1 MSRGF
6 GDDQKTL
13 FSEYMIILIP
23 AQWMRYFNTKFMI
36 MRDFDQRLTY
46 NFITFNDGI
55 IKWDKYKIQ

>member
-6 GDDQKTL
+6 GDDQKTF

-23 AQWMRYFNTKFMI
+23 AQWMRDFNTKWMI

-46 NFITFNDGI
+46 NFISFIGGI
-55 IKWDKYKIQ
+55 IKCDKYKAQ